1 MPNLKKMTDKIKS
14 LDGHTNGT
22 EENIHAE
29 TGVFRAEVTIPRH
42 YETEFIQLP
51 PDDKHAQGYLETNC
65 DPVKRLDLKRLK
77 KAIVSYGMHSFV

>member
-1 MPNLKKMTDKIKS
+1 MIEKIKS
-14 LDGHTNGT
+14 LDRHTNGT
-22 EENIHAE
+22 EEDIHTE
-29 TGVFRAEVTIPRH
+29 TRAFRAQVTISWH

-51 PDDKHAQGYLETNC
+51 SDDKHAQGYLETNW